1 MKKPQFKPVQSS
13 IKATISSK
21 RMAKIDWKV

>member
-13 IKATISSK
+13 IKAAISSK
-21 RMAKIDWKV
+21 RLVKIDWKV